1 MADFMTVLAASQ
13 KHAPT
18 GHQGK
23 GLAALLPGGLFEN
36 VLSAQM
42 GAAAD
47 GEGLSLPL
55 VLPDEFMAE
64 AKPTAKKPMLPAADT
79 DPSAPLSS
87 PLLPGTALP
96 NTAQPGAP
104 LPGELIPGAPPEPTK
119 AQLLAESAEATAKP
133 VPTAV
138 AMDLSA
144 PPSAVSLPI
153 ASPELT
159 REQVSVKPAELAEA
173 TAKPVLP
180 GMRSLLEMAAT
191 PAARA
196 GGAGQEL
203 PQGDRQP
210 QSLAANTAGSA
221 AVAGTLLPQVAVEAP
236 TQAGQGNDLS
246 GVLAGRQI
254 GHFEQLARAPETRLQ
269 AAIEAPLRS
278 QGFPAEFSEKIVWL
292 VGRQSQVAELSL
304 NPPQLGSLEVRLSLS
319 GNEAGAQFYSPN
331 PVVRDAIE
339 AALPRLRELMAQAGL
354 ALGDAQVHDEAFAQ
368 REAGGGARGEVDSG
382 EAKALPG
389 PAGPPHRHIH
399 RK

>member
-1 MADFMTVLAASQ
+1 
-13 KHAPT
+13 
-18 GHQGK
+18 
-23 GLAALLPGGLFEN
+23 
-36 VLSAQM
+36 
-42 GAAAD
+42 
-47 GEGLSLPL
+47 
-55 VLPDEFMAE
+55 
-64 AKPTAKKPMLPAADT
+64 
-79 DPSAPLSS
+79 
-87 PLLPGTALP
+87 LLPGTALP
-96 NTAQPGAP
+96 NTAQPGVP

-119 AQLLAESAEATAKP
+119 AQLLVKPAESAESAEATAKP

-191 PAARA
+191 PAAQA

-269 AAIEAPLRS
+269 AAIEAPVRS

-368 REAGGGARGEVDSG
+368 REAEGGARGEVDSG
-382 EAKALPG
+382 EAKAPLVS
-389 PAGPPHRHIH
+389 AGGVAARAGLGLVDLYV
-399 RK
+399 